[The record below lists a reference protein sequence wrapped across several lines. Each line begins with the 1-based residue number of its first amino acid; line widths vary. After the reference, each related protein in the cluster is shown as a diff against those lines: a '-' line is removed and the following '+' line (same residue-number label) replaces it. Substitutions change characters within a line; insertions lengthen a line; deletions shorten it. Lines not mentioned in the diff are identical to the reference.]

1 MKKSA
6 NQNIGQTY
14 TLYSIG
20 HGNKGVDKLIDELK
34 AFEINYLIDVR
45 SKPFS
50 KFNPQFNQS
59 SLKIDLMHHQIKY
72 VFLGDQLGGLPEDE
86 TCYVDGKADYNRI
99 KEREFFQS
107 GLKRL
112 ITASKKGIRVAIMC
126 SETRPEQCH
135 RSKLIGQELLKLHVL
150 MKHILSEKIVK
161 DQITVMNEVH
171 KGKNAVDLFGEENSL
186 TSRKSY
192 L

>member
-1 MKKSA
+1 MKEHI
-6 NQNIGQTY
+6 NQNDVLH

-20 HGNKGVDKLIDELK
+20 HGNKKLDEFIKELEAFGID
-34 AFEINYLIDVR
+34 YLIDVR

-50 KFNPQFNQS
+50 KFNPQFNQPN
-59 SLKIDLMHHQIKY
+59 LKIDLMNHMVRY
-72 VFLGDQLGGLPEDE
+72 VYLGDQLGGLPSDE
-86 TCYVDGKADYNRI
+86 TCYVNGKVDYNEI
-99 KEREFFQS
+99 KEREFFHS

-112 ITASKKGIRVAIMC
+112 IKASRKGLKVAVMC

-135 RSKLIGQELLKLHVL
+135 RSKLIGQELLKLRIL
-150 MKHILSEKIVK
+150 MKHILSNKVVK
-161 DQITVMNEVH
+161 DQVTVMNEVN